1 MWQWA
6 TLGLSLTRLLIAVTG
21 GTLQRNGA
29 GFSRVLILALGAGG
43 RASAMGK
50 PQSSGGLGF
59 VCPPGARRLTPG
71 HGGSGSYPL
80 VVNINRLV
88 LERCISFL
96 GPLQQMTTNSGT

>member
-1 MWQWA
+1 MFAPGATPNGSAWSPLCVWQWA

-50 PQSSGGLGF
+50 PQSSGG
-59 VCPPGARRLTPG
+59 
-71 HGGSGSYPL
+71 
-80 VVNINRLV
+80 
-88 LERCISFL
+88 
-96 GPLQQMTTNSGT
+96 